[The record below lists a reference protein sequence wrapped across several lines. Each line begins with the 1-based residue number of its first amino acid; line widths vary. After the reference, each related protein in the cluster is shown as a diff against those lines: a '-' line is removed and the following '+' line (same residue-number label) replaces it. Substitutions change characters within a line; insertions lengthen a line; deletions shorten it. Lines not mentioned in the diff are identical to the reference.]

1 MKTMAKAA
9 PRAPLATKAM
19 KLSCTACWKKVS
31 VKRLKSCGGCGAHLC
46 PSCRRD
52 HPEKVCVNFKLLL
65 EPKEV
70 EPVVAW
76 ANA

>member
-1 MKTMAKAA
+1 MKTMTKAA
-9 PRAPLATKAM
+9 PRARAM

-31 VKRLKSCGGCGAHLC
+31 IKRLKGCGGCSAHLC

-52 HPEKVCVNFKLLL
+52 HPESVCVNFKLLL